1 MKEVVKIMG
10 EILAGIGL
18 QVVIFTTLWFL
29 TRMDI
34 LSILFLMALTHIIV
48 FLPMLIKMEEK

>member
-34 LSILFLMALTHIIV
+34 LSILFLMSLIHITV
-48 FLPMLIKMEEK
+48 FLPVLIKMEEK

>member
-1 MKEVVKIMG
+1 MKEVVKITE

-18 QVVIFTTLWFL
+18 QVVVFTTLWFL
-29 TRMDI
+29 TTMD
-34 LSILFLMALTHIIV
+34 LLNILFLMSLIHITV

>member
-1 MKEVVKIMG
+1 MKEVVKITE

-18 QVVIFTTLWFL
+18 QVVVFTTLWFL
-29 TRMDI
+29 TTMDI

>member
-1 MKEVVKIMG
+1 MG

-48 FLPMLIKMEEK
+48 FLPVLIKMEEK

>member
-1 MKEVVKIMG
+1 MKEVVKITE

-18 QVVIFTTLWFL
+18 QVVVFTTLWFL
-29 TRMDI
+29 TTRDI
-34 LSILFLMALTHIIV
+34 LNILFLMSLIHITV

>member
-1 MKEVVKIMG
+1 MKEVVKTI
-10 EILAGIGL
+10 EEVLSGIGL

-34 LSILFLMALTHIIV
+34 LSILFLTVLIHITV
-48 FLPMLIKMEEK
+48 FLPILIKMEEK

>member
-18 QVVIFTTLWFL
+18 QVVLFTTLWFL
-29 TRMDI
+29 TTMDI
-34 LSILFLMALTHIIV
+34 LSILFLMALIHIIV
-48 FLPMLIKMEEK
+48 FLPVLIKMGEK

>member
-48 FLPMLIKMEEK
+48 FLPVLIKMEEK

>member
-18 QVVIFTTLWFL
+18 QVVLFTTLWFL
-29 TRMDI
+29 TTMDI
-34 LSILFLMALTHIIV
+34 LNILFLMSLIHITV
-48 FLPMLIKMEEK
+48 FLPMLVKMEEK

>member
-29 TRMDI
+29 TRTDI
-34 LSILFLMALTHIIV
+34 LSILFLMSLIHITV

>member
-18 QVVIFTTLWFL
+18 QVVLFTTLWFL
-29 TRMDI
+29 TTMDI
-34 LSILFLMALTHIIV
+34 LSILFLMALIHIIV
-48 FLPMLIKMEEK
+48 FLPVLIKMEEK

>member
-1 MKEVVKIMG
+1 MKEVVKITG

-18 QVVIFTTLWFL
+18 QVVIFTALWFL
-29 TRMDI
+29 TTMDI